1 MSRHVSECASR
12 MRILDFQ
19 IAPHKSD
26 PNCMKGNDVILYQ
39 FWYECQNSGEL
50 QSAFFAGNM
59 FSQLFVWWVK
69 WHSFFST
76 GEPPPN
82 WEKVLEG
89 IRKMRSSEDAPVDT
103 MGCEKAGISLPPKV

>member
-1 MSRHVSECASR
+1 MSYYTNFDMNV
-12 MRILDFQ
+12 RILG
-19 IAPHKSD
+19 
-26 PNCMKGNDVILYQ
+26 NCNLPFLLEICFRNCLYDGLND
-39 FWYECQNSGEL
+39 
-50 QSAFFAGNM
+50 
-59 FSQLFVWWVK
+59 
-69 WHSFFST
+69 SFFST